1 MGAHNGKFFDVK
13 KTTAYFEDLQAA
25 FDSYQ
30 MNALAHFTSINTFCD
45 ADSWK
50 GIDADAAKLLLSQ
63 KEYQLLESIIQLQ
76 KEAEALQGD
85 LLEMFRLDVDSAPDA
100 SIAYDD
106 IEMIQRDF
114 QGFQLDF
121 EMLNRQVESEATYL
135 QSHFGQYASFSKPD
149 SYPVQ
154 SAFEDFCD
162 GSVGFL
168 HECMQK
174 LVRFDSAANELVASK
189 QLDKRIDELML
200 QMELIHASPD
210 YAKAYKSAK
219 SDKERAKLKRK
230 ELKRI
235 LSKDVSAW
243 TKDDAINV
251 ANWYYEAT
259 EKKDNQTLEVF
270 YNGLLITEKTS
281 RSSKDKKDT
290 YRCRLDTTK
299 SGIILY
305 SLLSQGR
312 GNTESLGA
320 LGDMSCGELVSS
332 VDKGSVAPTYKISV
346 VHNGVGTQMNWEA
359 TAKDKVI
366 ASTQFM
372 MFDEAGLTSKEKYDR
387 IKDLDGISGYRSHL
401 KQIKDAEAIAEYES
415 VCNNADF
422 EKNSQY
428 VKGQSRTTIFGLKI
442 TDEKYEYINDETSR
456 AYRDHTSGAQYNDGL
471 GKLSEQ
477 QRKTYN
483 YLYARDLKNGTKEAD
498 AYLELL
504 TPYLRSEVAMD
515 EYNAIKDSHLSQM
528 GYKFGA
534 GVEGVI
540 TGGANLFGAN
550 DDADGVA
557 MLTKTQIASQEISR
571 NATGG
576 WKYAYGASEG
586 LGAAVPGFTLA
597 FATGGVSAAATAGT
611 AGMYGLSAAGSAQSM
626 SEQSGYSQRESFN
639 YGVTEGVKSA
649 AEIYALGGIA
659 KGLGN
664 VRLASGQALGA
675 GAQALGFGAGTA
687 GVTFVDQAFIE
698 PNIGVAHLHDI
709 TRANVDY
716 AEVGK
721 QSLKAGVVSATTM
734 YGLSKVGELATRQ
747 KSAPIDNEYS
757 GDAWEAYLKEKYGS
771 NNVERIPQ
779 KDGLY
784 PPEPFG
790 PNDLIENPEV
800 IVKGG
805 SYENLDAILEKHNL
819 TREEYLHLTRQPQHQ
834 LNPEYRNEL
843 IQIRMELTADVT
855 NEAGVVNHG
864 TRVAKVVDKNTFSKF
879 YEEGKKAYL
888 NGCVALERD
897 VLCMGSDS
905 EVVDS
910 LGLKYRGTGF
920 IDESGN
926 PRTCYIIDGA
936 IRPEQPEIVVRI
948 SATTES
954 VELSDSL
961 LQEYGSVHPDKV
973 YEGYAIN
980 DVTSDNGTYL
990 NQRWTRQSRAQV
1002 PELSEA
1008 SGMKDEY
1015 ITTENAVDANYSWNP
1030 DRGHGLTLNQ
1040 GDSNSLGVPEFS
1052 TNNELVGIRNGKI
1065 YRVDGNGITTIGTI
1079 DSNGYISFMEVLE

>member
-45 ADSWK
+45 ADGWK

-106 IEMIQRDF
+106 IEMIQREF

-235 LSKDVSAW
+235 LSKDVSTW

-312 GNTESLGA
+312 GNTESLSA

-415 VCNNADF
+415 VCNNRDF

-716 AEVGK
+716 GEVGK
-721 QSLKAGVVSATTM
+721 QSLKAGLVAGTTM
-734 YGLSKVGELATRQ
+734 YGLSKVGELATKQ
-747 KSAPIDNEYS
+747 KAAPIDNEYS

-855 NEAGVVNHG
+855 NEAGVVTPG
-864 TRVAKVVDKNTFSKF
+864 TRVAKAVS
-879 YEEGKKAYL
+879 EEQFLEHYGDGNKASIK
-888 NGCVALERD
+888 GCAGLERD

-905 EVVDS
+905 EIVDS
-910 LGLKYRGTGF
+910 LGLRYRGTDF
-920 IDESGN
+920 IDESGK
-926 PRTCYIIDGA
+926 PRTFYIIDGA
-936 IRPEQPEIVVRI
+936 IRPDQPEIVVRI

-961 LQEYGSVHPDKV
+961 LQEYGSVHPDKL

-1002 PELSEA
+1002 PELSET
-1008 SGMKDEY
+1008 SGMKEEY

-1040 GDSNSLGVPEFS
+1040 GDSNALGIPEFT
-1052 TNNELVGIRNGKI
+1052 TNNKLVGVCNGNI
-1065 YRVDGNGITTIGTI
+1065 YRVEDTKLVLVGTI
-1079 DSNGYISFMEVLE
+1079 DEDGYISLIN